1 MCRASQ
7 SQHTL
12 LSDHCIER
20 HIMAR
25 GLDVLDPLAT
35 ISQTDQQWPLPAVPV
50 AAVGEQSIVIS
61 GARAQ
66 ARTAHIKAQQW
77 HEHDRQRARGY
88 PMSGRWLRYTVT
100 IAQHERLALAREY
113 HDAPAVIG
121 DARQIDRAVTAA
133 RKGSQGVGAH
143 LVAD

>member
-1 MCRASQ
+1 M
-7 SQHTL
+7 T
-12 LSDHCIER
+12 
-20 HIMAR
+20 R

-50 AAVGEQSIVIS
+50 AAVGEQTIVIS
-61 GARAQ
+61 GARTQ
-66 ARTAHIKAQQW
+66 ARTARIKAQQW

-88 PMSGRWLRYTVT
+88 PMSARWLRYTVT

-113 HDAPAVIG
+113 QDAPAVIG